1 MIHRDNGWI
10 TADAVDVVHE
20 DDQRRIVFR
29 YHETPVENLNPFTLS
44 IVNRAVYEGPD
55 LATGPYSAH
64 RPRVSRAPIK
74 LTLCAC
80 RRG

>member
-1 MIHRDNGWI
+1 MVHRNNGWM
-10 TADAVDVVHE
+10 TAHAVNAVNKDY
-20 DDQRRIVFR
+20 QRRIVFR
-29 YHETPVENLNPFTLS
+29 YGKMSAENLNPLTLS

-64 RPRVSRAPIK
+64 RPRVSRAAIK